1 MPLIVTL
8 SLGVSI
14 CLGVV
19 LGAGQA
25 QAAPV
30 AAGAATTPQALVA
43 RPGAVGFVANC
54 VVPWYTPP
62 ANHGPCGG
70 NLKVTSVNGW
80 TITVTRPDG
89 STATVHVASYT
100 HVVLYGHRVAAST
113 VWVGSR
119 IFVVGN
125 CSNHRT
131 HIWASRI
138 VIIG

>member
-1 MPLIVTL
+1 VTL
-8 SLGVSI
+8 GLGVSI
-14 CLGVV
+14 CLGAV
-19 LGAGQA
+19 LGTGQA
-25 QAAPV
+25 QAASV
-30 AAGAATTPQALVA
+30 AAGTATARQPLVA
-43 RPGAVGFVANC
+43 RPGAVAFLASS
-54 VVPWYTPP
+54 VVPWFTPP
-62 ANHGPCGG
+62 GNSGQCGG